1 MPAVKQYEEHILM
14 RHQRCCVFWGILD
27 FKAILD
33 SRTEKTNVKRNT
45 TITFSLVLV
54 KCTCSEGSSNI
65 FYYKWL
71 WICDFNRGCIVAEM
85 I

>member
-54 KCTCSEGSSNI
+54 KYLFGRQLQY
-65 FYYKWL
+65 FL
-71 WICDFNRGCIVAEM
+71 LQVALDL
-85 I
+85 